1 MRPVSHTRIAGFGTT
16 MLLSAWFTERI
27 ESSSN
32 PSIIGI
38 FQVLGTWYNNLPVE

>member
-1 MRPVSHTRIAGFGTT
+1 MRMADEEISGVISPG
-16 MLLSAWFTERI
+16 WFTERI

-38 FQVLGTWYNNLPVE
+38 F